1 MLTRGKF
8 MRERFFLIIVL
19 VLSGLLLGFA
29 TQGISIGYYEAVSYF
44 EENGIVHYLA
54 YYSTKLFGQN
64 DFTLRLPFIIL
75 HLCSIVLLYKI
86 GKLFLKKHID
96 RIVSVAI
103 FALLPGVNSVDILVN
118 IPFTHYFSQISPEEF
133 LEKLKIFSFK
143 CLVVGEN
150 YSYGFH
156 GKGNTKT

>member
-1 MLTRGKF
+1 

-103 FALLPGVNSVDILVN
+103 FALLPGVNSVAILVN
-118 IPFTHYFSQISPEEF
+118 TGVVVIFFTLLSTYLYLREYR
-133 LEKLKIFSFK
+133 IFF
-143 CLVVGEN
+143 N
-150 YSYGFH
+150 DAYSCE
-156 GKGNTKT
+156 